1 VKHEALRVLVTGAG
15 GQLGRAVVAAA
26 PAGTVLEPRP
36 RAALDV
42 ADAGAVDPLLEHFAP
57 DLVINAAAFTRVD
70 DAERE
75 PQAAARANA
84 AGPEVLA
91 AACRRHGAW
100 LTHVSTDY
108 VFDGEQNQP
117 YTIFAAPRPLGVYGR
132 TKLDGERAVR
142 AALPE
147 GSTIVRASWLYSA
160 AGGFAG
166 RMLTLMRSRPQLSI
180 VADQVGAPTSCAGL
194 ARTLWELSARRAA
207 GLWHWSDSGLASWYD
222 FAMAIAELATELK
235 ILSAAPAITPIA
247 AADYPTLAARPRYS
261 VLDKRTTEALLG
273 YPAPHWRQA
282 LRDTLRAA

>member
-1 VKHEALRVLVTGAG
+1 VKREALRALVTGAG

-26 PAGTVLEPRP
+26 PPGTALETRP
-36 RAALDV
+36 HAALDV
-42 ADAGAVDPLLEHFAP
+42 ADPGAVDALLAEFAP

-117 YTIFAAPRPLGVYGR
+117 YATGAEPHPLGVYGR

-142 AALPE
+142 TALPE
-147 GSTIVRASWLYSA
+147 GSTLVRASWLYSA

-166 RMLTLMRSRPQLSI
+166 KMLALMKSRPQLSI

-194 ARTLWELSARRAA
+194 AGTLWELSARRAA
-207 GLWHWSDSGLASWYD
+207 GLWHWSDSGVASWYD
-222 FAMAIAELATELK
+222 FAVAIAELATELK
-235 ILSAAPAITPIA
+235 ILSAAPVITPIA
-247 AADYPTLAARPRYS
+247 AADYPTLARRPRYS
-261 VLDKRTTEALLG
+261 VLDKRATETLLG
-273 YPAPHWRQA
+273 RSAPHWRQA

>member
-1 VKHEALRVLVTGAG
+1 VKSEALRALVTGAG

-26 PAGTVLEPRP
+26 PPGTVLETRSH
-36 RAALDV
+36 AALDV
-42 ADAGAVDPLLEHFAP
+42 ADPGAVDALLAEFAP

-84 AGPEVLA
+84 VGPEVLA

-117 YTIFAAPRPLGVYGR
+117 YATGAEPHPLGVYGR

-147 GSTIVRASWLYSA
+147 GSTLVRASWLYSA

-166 RMLTLMRSRPQLSI
+166 KMLALMKSRPQLSI

-194 ARTLWELSARRAA
+194 AGTLWELSARRAA
-207 GLWHWSDSGLASWYD
+207 GLWHWSDSGVASWYD
-222 FAMAIAELATELK
+222 FAVAIAELATELE
-235 ILSAAPAITPIA
+235 ILSAAPVITPIA
-247 AADYPTLAARPRYS
+247 AADYPTLARRPRYS
-261 VLDKRTTEALLG
+261 VLDKRATETLLG
-273 YPAPHWRQA
+273 RSAPHWRQA

>member
-1 VKHEALRVLVTGAG
+1 VKDEALRVLVTGAG
-15 GQLGRAVVAAA
+15 GQLGRALLAAA
-26 PAGTVLEPRP
+26 PPGTVLEPRT

-42 ADAGAVDPLLEHFAP
+42 ADAGAIDALLERVAP

-91 AACRRHGAW
+91 SACRRHGAW

-117 YTIFAAPRPLGVYGR
+117 YAAGSEPHPLGVYGR

-166 RMLTLMRSRPQLSI
+166 RMLTLMKSRPQLSI

-207 GLWHWSDSGLASWYD
+207 GLWHWSDSGVASWYD
-222 FAMAIAELATELK
+222 FATAIAELATELK

-261 VLDKRTTEALLG
+261 VLDKRATEALLG
-273 YPAPHWRQA
+273 RTAPHWRQA